1 MKCFSIFVN
10 PFFPSLSLLFSGVC
24 VGQNETI
31 TNL

>member
-10 PFFPSLSLLFSGVC
+10 PFFPSLSLRFSSVC